1 MSESV
6 RTWGLRLLALGIA
19 IGLWLNVSFED
30 RQELTERVVEA
41 GVSYNSPVGFVI
53 LDPVQTVNVRLRGS
67 NRQVRSLNPY
77 MVNIQMDLDQGAP
90 GTFNI
95 PLSPQNVLAPE
106 GLEVVSI
113 SPNVIRVEL
122 EREISQRL
130 AVVPQ
135 IVGEPAAGAVAGE
148 PEVFPSQ
155 VLVVGPESLLA
166 RTEALSTR
174 PISLNGHA
182 LTFEQPVAVISPDP
196 LIQIVQPS
204 EVTVRVPMRQPG
216 DDDQAED
223 QAEDRSADPEARRP
237 QT

>member
-1 MSESV
+1 MSENV

-41 GVSYNSPVGFVI
+41 GVSYNSPVRFVI

-67 NRQVRSLNPY
+67 RKQVRGLNPDL
-77 MVNIQMDLDQGAP
+77 VNVQVDVDQATSGA
-90 GTFNI
+90 FNI
-95 PLSPQNVLAPE
+95 SLSPKDVLAPE
-106 GLEVVSI
+106 GLEVVTI

-130 AVVPQ
+130 PVVPQ
-135 IVGEPAAGAVAGE
+135 IVGEPAAGAVAEE
-148 PEVFPSQ
+148 PEVFPNQ
-155 VLVVGPESLLA
+155 VLVTGPVSLLA
-166 RTEALSTR
+166 RTKALSTR
-174 PISLNGHA
+174 PINLNGHV
-182 LTFEQPVAVISPDP
+182 LTFEQPVAVVSPDP

-216 DDDQAED
+216 DDKTDEPTLGGAQPA
-223 QAEDRSADPEARRP
+223 ARRP

>member
-30 RQELTERVVEA
+30 RQELSERVVEA

-53 LDPVQTVNVRLRGS
+53 LDPVRTVNVRLRGS
-67 NRQVRSLNPY
+67 NRQVRGLNPY
-77 MVNIQMDLDQGAP
+77 MVNVQVDLDQPTP
-90 GTFNI
+90 GTFNL
-95 PLSPQNVLAPE
+95 PLNPKEVLTPE

-113 SPNVIRVEL
+113 TPDKIRVEL
-122 EREISQRL
+122 EREVSQRL
-130 AVVPQ
+130 PVVPQ

-174 PISLNGHA
+174 PINLNGHA

-204 EVTVRVPMRQPG
+204 EVTVRVPMHQPG
-216 DDDQAED
+216 NDDKSED
-223 QAEDRSADPEARRP
+223 QSAQPAARRP

>member
-1 MSESV
+1 MSDSV

-30 RQELTERVVEA
+30 RQELTERVVES

-67 NRQVRSLNPY
+67 SRQVRGLTPDL
-77 MVNIQMDLDQGAP
+77 VNIQVDLNQATP

-95 PLSPQNVLAPE
+95 PLGPKEVLTPE
-106 GLEVVSI
+106 GLEVISI
-113 SPNVIRVEL
+113 TPDKIRVEL
-122 EREISQRL
+122 EREVSQRL
-130 AVVPQ
+130 PVVPQ

-174 PISLNGHA
+174 PINLNGHA
-182 LTFEQPVAVISPDP
+182 LTFEQPAAVVSPDP

-204 EVTVRVPMRQPG
+204 EVTVRVPMHQPG
-216 DDDQAED
+216 EDDKAED
-223 QAEDRSADPEARRP
+223 QSAEPEARRP
-237 QT
+237 PT

>member
-41 GVSYNSPVGFVI
+41 GVSYGRPVGFVI

-77 MVNIQMDLDQGAP
+77 MVNIQVDLDQATP

-95 PLSPQNVLAPE
+95 PLSPRDVLAPE

-122 EREISQRL
+122 EREISHRL
-130 AVVPQ
+130 PVVPQ
-135 IVGEPAAGAVAGE
+135 IVGVPAAGTVAEE
-148 PEVFPSQ
+148 PEVFPNQ
-155 VLVVGPESLLA
+155 VLVTGPESLLA

-174 PISLNGHA
+174 PINLNGHA
-182 LTFEQPVAVISPDP
+182 LTFEQPVAVVSPDP

-204 EVTVRVPMRQPG
+204 EVTVRVPMHQPG
-216 DDDQAED
+216 ADDKTNKPTPGDAQPA
-223 QAEDRSADPEARRP
+223 PRRP

>member
-1 MSESV
+1 MSDSV

-19 IGLWLNVSFED
+19 IGIWLNVSFED

-53 LDPVQTVNVRLRGS
+53 LDPAQTVNVRLRGS

-77 MVNIQMDLDQGAP
+77 MVNIQVNLGQGGP

-95 PLSPQNVLAPE
+95 PLSPKDVLSPE

-122 EREISQRL
+122 EREVPQRL
-130 AVVPQ
+130 PVVPQ
-135 IVGEPAAGAVAGE
+135 IVGEPAAGSVAGE
-148 PEVFPSQ
+148 PGVFPNQ

-166 RTEALSTR
+166 RTKALSTR
-174 PISLNGHA
+174 PVNLTGHA
-182 LTFEQPVAVISPDP
+182 RSFKQMVAVISPDP

-204 EVTVRVPMRQPG
+204 EVRVEVPMHQPG
-216 DDDQAED
+216 DDDKTDEPTPGDAQ
-223 QAEDRSADPEARRP
+223 PEARRP